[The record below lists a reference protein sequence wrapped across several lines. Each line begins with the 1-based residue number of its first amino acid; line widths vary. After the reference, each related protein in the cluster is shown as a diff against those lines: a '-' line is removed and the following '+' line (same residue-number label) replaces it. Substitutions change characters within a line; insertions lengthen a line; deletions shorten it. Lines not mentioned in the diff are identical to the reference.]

1 MHLIDLVRHLADPLE
16 VGVLVTDAELGRPG
30 PTILYAND
38 AFAQMSGYEVR
49 DVLGRTPR
57 ILQGAGTSREG
68 VRQVQR
74 ALRTEGRFVGRLQN
88 YRMTGEPY
96 LCELDIRPIQ
106 GLDGHTEAYIAFER
120 EVVRRRGRP
129 TEGGAGRYKAV
140 GLQEAGI
147 IPFLKT
153 PMFG

>member
-16 VGVLVTDAELGRPG
+16 IGVLATDAELDRPG

-57 ILQGAGTSREG
+57 MLQGAGTSREG

-74 ALRTEGRFVGRLQN
+74 ALRTGGRFVGRLQN

-96 LCELDIRPIQ
+96 LCELDIRPIV
-106 GLDGHTEAYIAFER
+106 GLDGRTEAFIAFER

-129 TEGGAGRYKAV
+129 AEKGAGRYKSA
-140 GLQEAGI
+140 GLQEYDA
-147 IPFLKT
+147 IPFLKVQPFT
-153 PMFG
+153 